1 MHVVGKGN
9 GLGQSDRLAAIA
21 GKHRGIHQDA
31 TCVYPSGIYTGG
43 GQNFCKN
50 LQEHVASEPMFMI
63 CSWRQFTVLVM
74 PEQLFLPGFERGS
87 AIDFI
92 FFALLL
98 GAEHAS
104 RIVKLRE
111 YLCEE
116 NGLEGSRIAASLLH
130 ITLHGIGAYDGL
142 PRAVVERA
150 KQAGATIS
158 AKPFDVVF
166 DRAMSF
172 NRKSDGRP
180 LVLCTDNEAAL
191 LAFHQLLGEAMK
203 NVGFRRITSYFKP
216 HMTLLYSDRM
226 LTGRSIEPVRW
237 SVRDF
242 VLVHSLRGRGQ
253 SKYIHL
259 ARWPLRG

>member
-98 GAEHAS
+98 DAEHAS

-130 ITLHGIGAYDGL
+130 IRYM
-142 PRAVVERA
+142 V
-150 KQAGATIS
+150 
-158 AKPFDVVF
+158 
-166 DRAMSF
+166 
-172 NRKSDGRP
+172 
-180 LVLCTDNEAAL
+180 
-191 LAFHQLLGEAMK
+191 
-203 NVGFRRITSYFKP
+203 
-216 HMTLLYSDRM
+216 
-226 LTGRSIEPVRW
+226 
-237 SVRDF
+237 
-242 VLVHSLRGRGQ
+242 
-253 SKYIHL
+253 L
-259 ARWPLRG
+259 ARMTVYREPSLNARSKLAQPYRPSHSMSCSIVQ